1 MKKIAIAIVLTM
13 VVSAF
18 AQAQSK
24 VTQTRDGAG
33 FSSVELRMPATVYV
47 NQDTHFSITVSAPQE
62 WLDRISTEVDDH
74 QLNIEIESKDWS
86 KDFWKNKPD
95 VIVNITMPKINGLS
109 VSGSGTIKVQNNI
122 LTDLLTL
129 EVSGSGIVDVAEY
142 KAAKV
147 QEGVYG
153 SGIITVGNAVAEN
166 IRQEVQG
173 SGIIKTTSIQGTL
186 VSVSLGGS
194 GEIRIE
200 NIAAEKLD
208 ASTEG
213 SGNVKIVKG
222 VVNDAALSTAGSG
235 NVSASELVGKNVSA
249 AVSGSGGISV
259 GVLDSLEASIAGSGS
274 VVYKGSPSS
283 IHKSISGSGSVRSQ

>member
-1 MKKIAIAIVLTM
+1 MKKIVIAIVLT
-13 VVSAF
+13 VAVSAF
-18 AQAQSK
+18 ALAQSK
-24 VTQTRDGAG
+24 VTQTRDAAD
-33 FSSVELRMPATVYV
+33 FTAVELRMPATVYV
-47 NQDTHFSITVSAPQE
+47 NQDNHFSVTVSAPQE

-86 KDFWKNKPD
+86 KDFWKSKPD
-95 VIVNITMPKINGLS
+95 VIVNITLPKINGLT

-122 LTDLLTL
+122 LTDLLKL

-142 KAAKV
+142 KAGKV

-153 SGIITVGNAVAEN
+153 SGIVTVGNAVAEN

-173 SGIIKTTSIQGTL
+173 SGIVKTTSIQGTL

-222 VVNDAALSTAGSG
+222 VVNDASLSTAGSG
-235 NVSASELVGKNVSA
+235 SVSAAQLVAKNVSA
-249 AVSGSGGISV
+249 AVAGSGGISV
-259 GVLDSLEASIAGSGS
+259 GVLDTLEASIAGSGS
-274 VVYKGSPSS
+274 VVYNGSPSTV
-283 IHKSISGSGSVRSQ
+283 HKSISGSGSVRQQ